1 MDSHGN
7 CIHKESTEKHLF
19 SERRINSSILL
30 VGAGGSSSLI
40 SLRFAAA
47 YHHSKKVIFS
57 LLSLELYPR
66 LREMTNCGK
75 CDQLSVAFH
84 LSRPND
90 SLKDGCL
97 RRPVK
102 ISLSTPA
109 SGWFWL
115 RVNLI
120 ATRLFSYFPFVRSC
134 RAMGT
139 HMLCF

>member
-1 MDSHGN
+1 MIRVDMWHCLLISAFSLVIVDSHMN
-7 CIHKESTEKHLF
+7 CIYKETTEKHLF
-19 SERRINSSILL
+19 SERQINSSCG
-30 VGAGGSSSLI
+30 VGGSSNLI

-47 YHHSKKVIFS
+47 YHHSKKVHFS
-57 LLSLELYPR
+57 LLSFKLYPG

-75 CDQLSVAFH
+75 CDQLSVVFH

-109 SGWFWL
+109 SGC
-115 RVNLI
+115 
-120 ATRLFSYFPFVRSC
+120 S
-134 RAMGT
+134 G
-139 HMLCF
+139 